1 MMTLMSEGSRTEAW
15 RRAIATAVS
24 EYRSQHPAAT
34 PDEDEAVV
42 KLICTRG
49 AEGGAAFRNYLRAH
63 RQDFVAFIAGQ
74 ARKAGLF
81 ASPEGKAEAARRL
94 LDAVALVRDPIA
106 QDEYLLRAAAELG
119 VPDATLRPQLRRRLQ
134 ERAEGRAPAG
144 LPPAPPSDDLPPAD
158 ARGMRP
164 YVPPPVIMRPEE
176 AVLLRLMLEHGAPMV
191 EHVLSRMALDEF
203 SEGVVRGTAE
213 RLIAQYEAGA
223 VEAEPFLRG
232 DFGEET
238 QRLAAEVLTERHA
251 LSENWQRRIGIAV
264 PGLDAQPYEAAVS
277 AMRLL
282 KLDRVEEAIE
292 AVKRQVFVA
301 EQEGAD
307 VTALLQQQDGLNALK
322 RQIEQGAFLEWGA
335 AKE

>member
-1 MMTLMSEGSRTEAW
+1 PEGAD
-15 RRAIATAVS
+15 
-24 EYRSQHPAAT
+24 
-34 PDEDEAVV
+34 PDSFV
-42 KLICTRG
+42 RQFG
-49 AEGGAAFRNYLRAH
+49 AEGGAAFRHYLREH
-63 RQDFVAFIAGQ
+63 RQDFVAFTAGQ
-74 ARKAGLF
+74 ARKEGLF

-119 VPDATLRPQLRRRLQ
+119 VPDATLRPQFRRRVQ
-134 ERAEGRAPAG
+134 ERVGGRAPSG
-144 LPPAPPSDDLPPAD
+144 PPPAPPSDALPVAD

-191 EHVLSRMALDEF
+191 EHVLTRMALDEF
-203 SEGVVRGTAE
+203 SEGAVRELVG
-213 RLIAQYEAGA
+213 RLIAQYEAGK

-232 DFGEET
+232 DHGEAV

-251 LSENWQRRIGIAV
+251 LSENWQRRIGITV

-282 KLDRVEEAIE
+282 KLDRV
-292 AVKRQVFVA
+292 
-301 EQEGAD
+301 
-307 VTALLQQQDGLNALK
+307 
-322 RQIEQGAFLEWGA
+322 
-335 AKE
+335 